1 MRDNINIVLLIFCI
15 ILIIGVLFIYKK
27 TNIRESFIQ
36 DSYFN
41 KILNEVNSYDYD
53 KSSSKLAL
61 RINLDKSQL
70 GTDTI
75 SLTNNVLEFYKNL
88 LYKICNEN
96 INFKQTISRTY
107 YNKEIGPQL
116 YWMVVSSN
124 NKDIH
129 NDDVLSTLGLIE
141 ITIFQGNKIN
151 VNNNTVEINDDIKNE
166 IDASSNFI
174 TTEDLNKLLI
184 NYVNNLF
191 NMDYIKTK
199 YAKLKNISDENT
211 INAFS
216 RVANA
221 SVNIIKEDSVSL
233 CTKLIKYLL
242 NQDNFITMQTR
253 YQGVVKDMYKLK
265 SKFKKLSS
273 VMKFNE
279 DDNIFINNILDNI
292 RQVIPNHVEIEGI
305 YFPMTNNK
313 FNTLKII
320 PLFII
325 KSDLSDIDKK
335 YYIGL
340 FAMLHYAAKTSDLSN
355 LKNYI
360 NNQPITLDEKIRELL
375 KIDKE
380 ILSPEDVQ
388 NTFYIYY
395 SNLFK
400 NLISYQK

>member
-1 MRDNINIVLLIFCI
+1 M
-15 ILIIGVLFIYKK
+15 
-27 TNIRESFIQ
+27 RESFIQ

-41 KILNEVNSYDYD
+41 KILNEVKSYDYD

-61 RINLDKSQL
+61 RINIDKSQL
-70 GTDTI
+70 GSDTI
-75 SLTNNVLEFYKNL
+75 NITNNVLEFYKNL

-96 INFKQTISRTY
+96 INFNQTMSRSY

-116 YWMVVSSN
+116 YWTVLSSN
-124 NKDIH
+124 NNDIH
-129 NDDVLSTLGLIE
+129 NDDILSTLGLLE
-141 ITIFQGNKIN
+141 ITIFQGNKISL
-151 VNNNTVEINDDIKNE
+151 NNNIVEINDETKNE
-166 IDASSNFI
+166 IDASTNFI
-174 TTEDLNKLLI
+174 TTEELNKLLI
-184 NYVNNLF
+184 TYVNNLF
-191 NMDYIKTK
+191 NMDYIKSK

-221 SVNIIKEDSVSL
+221 SLNIIKEDAVSL
-233 CTKLIKYLL
+233 CTKIKKYLL

-265 SKFKKLSS
+265 NKFKKLSS

-292 RQVIPNHVEIEGI
+292 RQVIPNHAEIEGI

-325 KSDLSDIDKK
+325 NSDLADTDKK

-340 FAMLHYAAKTSDLSN
+340 FSMLHYAAKTSDLSN
-355 LKNYI
+355 LKKYI
-360 NNQPITLDEKIRELL
+360 NNQPITLNEKIRELL